1 MNKARRNR
9 IADVQS
15 KLEELKQEIDA
26 ILSDEQEAYDNMP
39 ESLQNGERGEAMQE
53 AVDALESAVGS
64 CEELDEY
71 LTNAT
76 EH

>member
-1 MNKARRNR
+1 MRND
-9 IADVQS
+9 DV
-15 KLEELKQEIDA
+15 LPDGLTLLDYFNRPPVGIV
-26 ILSDEQEAYDNMP
+26 P

-53 AVDALESAVGS
+53 AIDALESAVSS

-76 EH
+76 EQ